1 MWKGGVEDDP
11 QVRAA
16 GQESYHHLRWRRLGV
31 EKVWGKIRSS
41 FLDTFEM
48 PFGHPDGDVK

>member
-48 PFGHPDGDVK
+48 PFGHPGGDVK